1 MKTKLKKKNIE
12 GKVSLDYKEII
23 DFTIKNWIANKST

>member
-12 GKVSLDYKEII
+12 AKVSLDYKEKI

>member
-1 MKTKLKKKNIE
+1 MKTKLKKNIE

-23 DFTIKNWIANKST
+23 DFTIKNWIEN